1 MIKNYTVVILEDDK
15 VLAEQLK
22 SRVNSIRNFSCSDC
36 FSDPVDFL
44 SKKVEA
50 DIILLDIIM
59 PRMNGL
65 DAIEPIL
72 VRYPDAAIVMNTIRD
87 DSETIF
93 EALKK
98 GAVGYIDKQSFD
110 VNFEEVLRIVAEGG
124 AYITPKIARIV
135 VESFKKPKYNFE
147 QLTQREM
154 DVANGILEGLSYK
167 LIAAKYSIS
176 LDTVR
181 MNIRNIY
188 RKLKI
193 NSKGQLFNL
202 AKGG

>member
-22 SRVNSIRNFSCSDC
+22 SRVNSIRNFNCHDC

-72 VRYPDAAIVMNTIRD
+72 ARYPEAAIVMNTIRD
-87 DSETIF
+87 DSATIF

-167 LIAAKYSIS
+167 LIAAKYNIS

-202 AKGG
+202 AKRS

>member
-1 MIKNYTVVILEDDK
+1 MTKNYTVVILEDDRI
-15 VLAEQLK
+15 LAEQLK
-22 SRVNSIRNFSCSDC
+22 NRVNRIQNFTCSEI
-36 FSDPVDFL
+36 FGDPIDFL
-44 SKKVEA
+44 ARRVPA

-72 VRYPDAAIVMNTIRD
+72 TRYPDAAIIMNTIRD

-98 GAVGYIDKQSFD
+98 GALGYIDKQSFD

-147 QLTQREM
+147 QLTQREL

-167 LIAAKYSIS
+167 LIAAKYNIS

-202 AKGG
+202 VKGS